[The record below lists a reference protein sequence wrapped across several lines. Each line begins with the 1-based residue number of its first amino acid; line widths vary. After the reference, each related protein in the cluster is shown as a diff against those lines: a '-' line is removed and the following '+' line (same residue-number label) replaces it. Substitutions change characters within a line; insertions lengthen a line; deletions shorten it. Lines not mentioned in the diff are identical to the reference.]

1 MCRRPTRST
10 RTAPLFPYT
19 TLFRSRPVVA
29 AVFFGLLR
37 ELLRRRAQYFEVTHR
52 RIGGAFM
59 GVDLAEPIGG
69 LLAEE
74 RAVGMVLGAVGAGE
88 PSQIIGFSLGQE
100 GGGQDRGGFT
110 GLEAVAGDPFL
121 ADARLLPEHDA
132 GLLVVPSALSGLHSD
147 PGVTPP

>member
-19 TLFRSRPVVA
+19 TLFRSRPVVS

-88 PSQIIGFSLGQE
+88 PRSEEHTSELQSLM
-100 GGGQDRGGFT
+100 RHSY
-110 GLEAVAGDPFL
+110 AVLCLTKKNF
-121 ADARLLPEHDA
+121 
-132 GLLVVPSALSGLHSD
+132 
-147 PGVTPP
+147 